1 MKVKLV
7 RSLIGRT
14 ADQIACAKALGLKR
28 IGDVG
33 EISDHPASQGQY
45 NKIKFL
51 LEVVEDAGKVASK

>member
-14 ADQIACAKALGLKR
+14 QDQIACAKALGLKR
-28 IGDVG
+28 IGDTG
-33 EISDHPASQGQY
+33 EVAESNPSALGQY

-51 LEVVEDAGKVASK
+51 LEVVDEQAVK